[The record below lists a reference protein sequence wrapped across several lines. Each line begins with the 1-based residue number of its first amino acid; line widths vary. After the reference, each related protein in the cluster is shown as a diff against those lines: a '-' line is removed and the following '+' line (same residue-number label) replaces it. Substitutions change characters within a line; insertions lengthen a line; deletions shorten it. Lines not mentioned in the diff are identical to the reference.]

1 MDKKLKI
8 SICILIGLVCF
19 YLYDSSKQDSYQA
32 SYTDTF
38 KFDHSNIS
46 KVIILKNNDGIE
58 LEKVD
63 SIWQIN
69 GHDSLV
75 IKQSSIDKL
84 FSETLAVKIKTFP
97 ESSNPKDLSVYSLDS
112 TLGVNLILLDTKG
125 ETLSNS
131 IFGISPSNY
140 SLNFYKD
147 FNGQAVYKTNSNI
160 LTYLT
165 TSLRYWGEAP
175 TEDIPD
181 STLSAPSDL

>member
-19 YLYDSSKQDSYQA
+19 YLYDSSKQDSYQV

-97 ESSNPKDLSVYSLDS
+97 ESTDPQDLSIYSLDS
-112 TLGVNLILLDTKG
+112 TLGVNLILLDAKG

-140 SLNFYKD
+140 YSNFYKN
-147 FNGQAVYKTNSNI
+147 FRSETNVI
-160 LTYLT
+160 
-165 TSLRYWGEAP
+165 WH
-175 TEDIPD
+175 
-181 STLSAPSDL
+181 